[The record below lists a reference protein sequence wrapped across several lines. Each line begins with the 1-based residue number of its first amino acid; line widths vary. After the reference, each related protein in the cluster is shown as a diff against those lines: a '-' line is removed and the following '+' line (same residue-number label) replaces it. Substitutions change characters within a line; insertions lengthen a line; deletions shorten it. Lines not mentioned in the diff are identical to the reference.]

1 MKQKILM
8 LLAVVLL
15 SSASAFAQSG
25 NSEPLKGDVNGDGMV
40 DVADIAAI
48 IDIMANGGGTV
59 DGKQYWYLGV
69 TDPSTFT
76 TIGQIGDSNFDQWKE
91 KSSPK
96 NSISDDTNFDLHKWY
111 LAVPSSWNAIPY
123 DYTGG
128 ASTVGVDWEPNPTT
142 MDISGIEY
150 TVWTSKG
157 TISDMNVCLHMEN
170 GVITNKW
177 FKGDTD
183 PATLDYVGQ
192 TKTAWDTWTE
202 GTSITNTKVALV
214 DDDLNDHIWYFA
226 FPQSWNVTTMLSS
239 DNYTPVPATQYTV
252 TNNVNIGGSLFTVF
266 TMKSAS
272 DAIAAYFKSEAP
284 AGKKYVY
291 VGQTNPLEDG
301 FSFDNITHDGTSVI
315 KQEVTTK
322 VPVTISLTGP
332 RAVWYIAVPNDLGY
346 EMYDSSGTISAETA
360 MDHTTKTIDGI
371 EYKVYWTAVKSAAI
385 NQVVQ

>member
-76 TIGQIGDSNFDQWKE
+76 IIGQIGDSNFDQWKE

-96 NSISDDTNFDLHKWY
+96 NSISDDINFDLHTWY
-111 LAVPSSWNAIPY
+111 LAVPSNWNAIPY

-142 MDISGIEY
+142 MNISGIEY

-157 TISDMNVCLHMEN
+157 TTSNMNVCLHMEN
-170 GVITNKW
+170 GV
-177 FKGDTD
+177 
-183 PATLDYVGQ
+183 
-192 TKTAWDTWTE
+192 
-202 GTSITNTKVALV
+202 VA
-214 DDDLNDHIWYFA
+214 
-226 FPQSWNVTTMLSS
+226 
-239 DNYTPVPATQYTV
+239 
-252 TNNVNIGGSLFTVF
+252 
-266 TMKSAS
+266 
-272 DAIAAYFKSEAP
+272 
-284 AGKKYVY
+284 KKYVY
-291 VGQTNPLEDG
+291 AGQTNPLEEG

-332 RAVWYIAVPNDLGY
+332 RAVWYIAVPNNLGY
-346 EMYDSSGTISAETA
+346 EMYDSSGTISAESS

-371 EYKVYWTAVKSAAI
+371 EYKVYWTAVKTVAL
-385 NQVVQ
+385 NHVVK